1 LVASNGRDPPAR
13 CRNGPQGIDHQLA
26 SSSID
31 PAHTPTSAT
40 NQAPLALTPRPYQ
53 TDLMDDIRA
62 KYSSAAPLVL
72 LRVLLQLPTGAG
84 KTFIFCRIAAGA
96 IDKGRR
102 VWLLGHRAEILE
114 QISGALCA
122 LGIDHGVL
130 EGGQQDTNATII
142 VASIATMSRRLDLY
156 KDAPPDLIIV
166 DEAHHAVAG
175 SWRKILNAFPRA
187 RILGVTATAER
198 LDGRGL
204 GDVFETMIIG
214 PDVAEL
220 TRQKYLVPAVV
231 YAPSVDVDLSGVR
244 IRAGDF
250 AADDLARVMGQGAL
264 IGDAVEHYKNLGGGV
279 PAIAFAVN
287 VAHSKQIAARF
298 NAAGIP
304 AAHVDGETPAAERKH
319 FIAALGSGKLKVL
332 CNCGLISEGVDVPIV
347 GAAILM
353 RPTQS
358 LGLYLQMVGRAL
370 RPAPGKDRAIILD
383 HAGNSWRHG
392 LPADPREWSLEGK
405 PRQQRAQPQERRL
418 RHCKECGAVNTVGA
432 MQCVG
437 CGAELKP
444 TPAEQREIDAKLI
457 AAERNQMINEIRAMT
472 YHEARRFADSADKAR
487 LVAFAKGW
495 KPGWVYYR
503 VRELAGGG
511 VT

>member
-1 LVASNGRDPPAR
+1 MNPLKTVRPA
-13 CRNGPQGIDHQLA
+13 CEMQNGPRGFDQLGSDQA
-26 SSSID
+26 
-31 PAHTPTSAT
+31 PHTPTDGQ
-40 NQAPLALTPRPYQ
+40 NQQPRPYQ
-53 TDLMDDIRA
+53 ADLMDQIRA
-62 KYSSAAPLVL
+62 QYRAGLV

-96 IDKGRR
+96 VAKDRR
-102 VWLLGHRAEILE
+102 VWLLGHRAEILT
-114 QISGALCA
+114 QISDALYA

-130 EGGQQDTNATII
+130 EGGQQDTSARILA
-142 VASIATMSRRLDLY
+142 ASIATMARRLDRY
-156 KDAPPDLIIV
+156 KDTPPDLLIV

-175 SWRKILNAFPRA
+175 SWRKILAAFPNA
-187 RILGVTATAER
+187 RVLGVTATPER

-204 GDVFETMIIG
+204 GDIFQAMIVG

-220 TRQKYLVPAVV
+220 TRQQYLVPAVV
-231 YAPSVDVDLSGVR
+231 YAPSVAVDLSGVR
-244 IRAGDF
+244 TRAGDY
-250 AADDLARVMGQGAL
+250 ASDDLAKVMGQGAL
-264 IGDAVEHYKNLGGGV
+264 VGDAIEHYKTLGDGV

-287 VAHSKQIAARF
+287 VAHSQQIAARF

-370 RPAPGKDRAIILD
+370 RPAPGKTRAIILD
-383 HAGNSWRHG
+383 HAGNSLRHG
-392 LPADPREWSLEGK
+392 LPADPREWSLKGK
-405 PRQQRAQPQERRL
+405 ARQQRDQPHERRL
-418 RHCKECGAVNTVGA
+418 RHCKACGAVNAVGA
-432 MQCVG
+432 MRCVG

-444 TPAEQREIDAKLI
+444 TSSEQREINAKLI
-457 AAERNQMINEIRAMT
+457 AAERNQMIRETRAMT
-472 YHEARRFADSADKAR
+472 YQEARRFADSADKAR

-495 KPGWVYYR
+495 RPGWVWYR
-503 VRELAGGG
+503 VRELEVEGRRA
-511 VT
+511 

>member
-1 LVASNGRDPPAR
+1 
-13 CRNGPQGIDHQLA
+13 
-26 SSSID
+26 
-31 PAHTPTSAT
+31 
-40 NQAPLALTPRPYQ
+40 
-53 TDLMDDIRA
+53 MDQIRA
-62 KYSSAAPLVL
+62 QYRPGPV

-84 KTFIFCRIAAGA
+84 KTFIFCRIGAGA
-96 IDKGRR
+96 IAKGKR
-102 VWLLGHRAEILE
+102 VWLLGHRAEILT
-114 QISGALCA
+114 QISDALYA

-130 EGGQQDTNATII
+130 EGGQQDTSATII
-142 VASIATMSRRLDLY
+142 VASIATMARRLDRY
-156 KDAPPDLIIV
+156 NDVPPDLIIV

-175 SWRKILNAFPRA
+175 SWRKILNAFPTA
-187 RILGVTATAER
+187 RILGTTATPER

-204 GDVFETMIIG
+204 GDVFQAMIIG

-231 YAPSVDVDLSGVR
+231 YAPSVAVDLSGVR
-244 IRAGDF
+244 TRAGDY
-250 AADDLARVMGQGAL
+250 ASDDLAKVMGQGAL
-264 IGDAVEHYKNLGGGV
+264 VGDAIEHYKNLGGGV

-287 VAHSKQIAARF
+287 VAHSQQIAARF
-298 NAAGIP
+298 NAAGIA
-304 AAHVDGETPAAERKH
+304 AAHVDGETPAAERNH
-319 FIAALGSGKLKVL
+319 FIAALGTGKLKVL

-370 RPAPGKDRAIILD
+370 RPAPGKTRAIILD

-405 PRQQRAQPQERRL
+405 PRQQRDDQPQRRL
-418 RHCKECGAVNTVGA
+418 RHCKACGVINAVGA

-444 TPAEQREIDAKLI
+444 TPAEQREIQAKLV
-457 AAERNQMINEIRAMT
+457 AAEQRRMIQEIRGMS
-472 YHEARRFADSADKAR
+472 YQEARRFADSADKAR

>member
-1 LVASNGRDPPAR
+1 LRAPNGCGPA
-13 CRNGPQGIDHQLA
+13 CDDADQTAGIDDLGR
-26 SSSID
+26 SNN
-31 PAHTPTSAT
+31 PAHTPTSAK
-40 NQAPLALTPRPYQ
+40 NQAPRPYQ
-53 TDLMDDIRA
+53 STLMDQIRA
-62 KYSSAAPLVL
+62 QYRPGPV

-84 KTFIFCRIAAGA
+84 KTFIFCRIATGA
-96 IDKGRR
+96 IDKGKR
-102 VWLLGHRAEILE
+102 VWLLGHRAEIIE
-114 QISGALCA
+114 QISGALYT
-122 LGIDHGVL
+122 LGIEHGVL
-130 EGGQQDTNATII
+130 EGGQGDTNSRII
-142 VASIATMSRRLDLY
+142 VASIATMSRRLERY
-156 KDAPPDLIIV
+156 KDVPPDLIIV

-175 SWRKILNAFPRA
+175 SWRKILNAFPKA
-187 RILGVTATAER
+187 RVLGVSGTSER

-220 TRQKYLVPAVV
+220 TRQGYLVPAVV
-231 YAPSVDVDLSGVR
+231 YAPSVAVDLSHVK

-250 AADDLARVMGQGAL
+250 ASDDLAKVMSQGAL
-264 IGDAVEHYKNLGGGV
+264 VGDAIEHYGHLCNGV

-287 VAHSKQIAARF
+287 VSHSKQIAARF
-298 NAAGIP
+298 NAAGIA

-319 FIAALGSGKLKVL
+319 FISALGTGKLKVL

-370 RPAPGKDRAIILD
+370 RPAPGKDRAIVLD
-383 HAGNSWRHG
+383 HAGNSLRHG

-405 PRQQRAQPQERRL
+405 PRQQRAQPERRL
-418 RHCKECGAVNTVGA
+418 RHCKECGAINAAGA
-432 MQCVG
+432 MRCVG
-437 CGAELKP
+437 CGVRLKP

-457 AAERNQMINEIRAMT
+457 AAERNQLIHEIRAMT

-503 VRELAGGG
+503 VRELQVEGRRA
-511 VT
+511 

>member
-1 LVASNGRDPPAR
+1 
-13 CRNGPQGIDHQLA
+13 
-26 SSSID
+26 
-31 PAHTPTSAT
+31 
-40 NQAPLALTPRPYQ
+40 
-53 TDLMDDIRA
+53 
-62 KYSSAAPLVL
+62 
-72 LRVLLQLPTGAG
+72 
-84 KTFIFCRIAAGA
+84 
-96 IDKGRR
+96 
-102 VWLLGHRAEILE
+102 LGHRAEILT
-114 QISGALCA
+114 QISDALYA
-122 LGIDHGVL
+122 LGIDHGIL
-130 EGGQQDTNATII
+130 EGGQADTNSTIM
-142 VASIATMSRRLDLY
+142 VASIATMARRLERY
-156 KDAPPDLIIV
+156 KDVPPDLIIV

-175 SWRKILNAFPRA
+175 SWRKILKAFPTA
-187 RILGVTATAER
+187 RILGVTATPER

-231 YAPSVDVDLSGVR
+231 YAPSVAVDLSGVR
-244 IRAGDF
+244 TRAGDF
-250 AADDLARVMGQGAL
+250 AADDLAKVMSRGAL
-264 IGDAVEHYKNLGGGV
+264 VGDAIEHYKTLGYGV

-287 VAHSKQIAARF
+287 VSHSQQIAARF
-298 NAAGIP
+298 NAAGIA
-304 AAHVDGETPAAERKH
+304 AAHVDGETPDAERKRL
-319 FIAALGSGKLKVL
+319 IAALGAGTLKVL

-392 LPADPREWSLEGK
+392 LPADPRDWSIEGK
-405 PRQQRAQPQERRL
+405 PRQQRGEAKERRL
-418 RHCKECGAVNTVGA
+418 RHCPGCGAINAAGTLR
-432 MQCVG
+432 CVG

-444 TPAEQREIDAKLI
+444 TPAEQREINAKLI
-457 AAERNQMINEIRAMT
+457 AAERNQLIHEIRAMT

-495 KPGWVYYR
+495 RPGWVYYR
-503 VRELAGGG
+503 VRELQVEGRRA
-511 VT
+511 